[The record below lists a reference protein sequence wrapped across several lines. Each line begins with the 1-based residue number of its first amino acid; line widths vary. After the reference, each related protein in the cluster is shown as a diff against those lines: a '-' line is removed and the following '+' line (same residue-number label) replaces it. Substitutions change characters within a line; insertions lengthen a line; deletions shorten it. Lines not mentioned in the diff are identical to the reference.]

1 MLHIVI
7 VIEVNGMPP
16 QPDQQ
21 PADPQQANLQQAN
34 LQQNIDFMNYSR
46 SIYEIRQTLLKK
58 QEKEHN
64 MLEYNGKETEKHR

>member
-1 MLHIVI
+1 
-7 VIEVNGMPP
+7 MPP

-21 PADPQQANLQQAN
+21 PPDPQQTN

>member
-1 MLHIVI
+1 MFHI
-7 VIEVNGMPP
+7 VIEVNGIPP

-21 PADPQQANLQQAN
+21 PPDPQQEN

-64 MLEYNGKETEKHR
+64 MLEYNGKETETHR

>member
-7 VIEVNGMPP
+7 VIEVNGI
-16 QPDQQ
+16 
-21 PADPQQANLQQAN
+21 PQQANLQQAN

>member
-1 MLHIVI
+1 MFHI

-21 PADPQQANLQQAN
+21 PPDPQQANLQQAN

>member
-1 MLHIVI
+1 MLHI

-21 PADPQQANLQQAN
+21 PADPQQAN

>member
-1 MLHIVI
+1 MFHIVI
-7 VIEVNGMPP
+7 EETGMPP

-21 PADPQQANLQQAN
+21 PPDPPQTN

>member
-1 MLHIVI
+1 MFHI

-21 PADPQQANLQQAN
+21 PPDPQQAN

-46 SIYEIRQTLLKK
+46 SIYE
-58 QEKEHN
+58 HN
-64 MLEYNGKETEKHR
+64 ILEYNGKETEKHR

>member
-1 MLHIVI
+1 
-7 VIEVNGMPP
+7 MPP

-21 PADPQQANLQQAN
+21 PPDPPQTN